1 MKKIIKII
9 LIALAV
15 IALVFAGG
23 MAYLTRGLDSGS
35 KLLLSGVDPSS
46 VRDGTYAGTYE
57 AGRWTNE
64 VAVTV
69 KDGAITEI
77 RIVNDVV
84 FPLDDVTDELLSRVI
99 TAQDTRV
106 DAVSGAT
113 VTCKAYL
120 KSIENALTR

>member
-1 MKKIIKII
+1 MKKILKIV
-9 LIALAV
+9 LIVLAV
-15 IALVFAGG
+15 IALIFAGG

-35 KLLLSGVDPSS
+35 KAVLSGIDPSS
-46 VRDGTYAGTYE
+46 RQDGTYSGTYA

-69 KDGAITEI
+69 KEGAIAEI
-77 RIVNDVV
+77 HIVKDVA
-84 FPLDDVTDELLSRVI
+84 FPLGGVTDELLTKVI
-99 TAQDTRV
+99 AAQDTRV

-120 KSIENALTR
+120 KSIENALSR